1 MVDCTLNCV
10 CTGLA
15 AAYPAVAQ
23 PLVSYTMQVLM
34 LDYDS
39 SQQRCLKPQVLTEVP
54 QFVEGYQLLQ
64 LTIYLRFRVQTI
76 IIQFKKQFC
85 GV

>member
-1 MVDCTLNCV
+1 
-10 CTGLA
+10 
-15 AAYPAVAQ
+15 
-23 PLVSYTMQVLM
+23 M